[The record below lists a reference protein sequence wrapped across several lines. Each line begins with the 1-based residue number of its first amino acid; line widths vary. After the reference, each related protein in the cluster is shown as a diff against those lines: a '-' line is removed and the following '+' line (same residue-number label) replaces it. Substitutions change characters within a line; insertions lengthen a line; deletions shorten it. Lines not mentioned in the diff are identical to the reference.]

1 VWSCRLANPPK
12 PNGLGSTRS
21 HRKIVIH
28 RDEIAHRWLGRTARD
43 DVSSVEN
50 NHLHRNGCGSGSLFI
65 GFETDSASGFLEIK
79 TAAEIVT
86 ESLQISGWIL

>member
-1 VWSCRLANPPK
+1 V
-12 PNGLGSTRS
+12 
-21 HRKIVIH
+21 
-28 RDEIAHRWLGRTARD
+28 RD

-50 NHLHRNGCGSGSLFI
+50 NHLHRNGCGSGSPFI
-65 GFETDSASGFLEIK
+65 GFETDSASGFKEIK